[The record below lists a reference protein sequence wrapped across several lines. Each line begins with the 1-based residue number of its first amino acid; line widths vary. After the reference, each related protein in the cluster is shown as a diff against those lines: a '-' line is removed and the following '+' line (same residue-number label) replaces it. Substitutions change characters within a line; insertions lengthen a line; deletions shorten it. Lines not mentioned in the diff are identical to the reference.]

1 MNIQNKIVAWQK
13 AGLISSKQAQAL
25 SIYES
30 NAPKPYLLYI
40 FIALGVFFIGA
51 GIVSV
56 VAANWDAI
64 SPICKLSADFSLLL
78 VTAVTV
84 LFAADRNKNLLFEGA
99 LFFFA
104 LLVLASIGLIA
115 QIYQLQSNDLSAFL
129 LWSFLV
135 FPLLFFTKKPF
146 LSCLVI
152 PIMWLSAFD
161 SLFYLPFV
169 QKVNELWDESPYLI
183 WLLAWV
189 LVYQFLSLGGSD
201 KFKNIKSVLII
212 VITICAA
219 SMFADADAGSSLT
232 WRGFSAID
240 YHNGEVMALLAIP
253 LLQVLLSFY
262 LDYKGP
268 NNKFIPL
275 IMLLLFISTLFNIYF
290 FITFA
295 ALSVSGYYAY
305 RYQKNKYLS
314 LVIFLA
320 VWRILALFSDIFE
333 SLLSSGLGLIT
344 FGLLV
349 VIVALSSVKL
359 GAVLNGRTKNVR

>member
-1 MNIQNKIVAWQK
+1 MNIQNKIISWQK

-25 SIYES
+25 STYES
-30 NAPKPYLLYI
+30 KATKPYLLYI

-51 GIVSV
+51 GIISV

-64 SPICKLSADFSLLL
+64 SPIYKLSADFLLLL
-78 VTAVTV
+78 VTTLTV
-84 LFAADRNKNLLFEGA
+84 LFAAYRNKNLLFEGT

-115 QIYQLQSNDLSAFL
+115 QIYQLQSQDSSAFL
-129 LWSFLV
+129 LWAFLM

-146 LSCLVI
+146 LPWLVI
-152 PIMWLSAFD
+152 PIMWISAFD
-161 SLFYLPFV
+161 SLFSIPLL
-169 QKVNELWDESPYLI
+169 QTADNLWSNSPYLI

-189 LVYQFLSLGGSD
+189 LVYQLLLLIAND
-201 KFKNIKSVLII
+201 KFKSLKSVLII

-219 SMFADADAGSSLT
+219 SMFSDADIGSSMSG
-232 WRGFSAID
+232 RGFYDID
-240 YHNGEVMALLAIP
+240 YQNGGVIILMAIS

-275 IMLLLFISTLFNIYF
+275 IMLLLFIGTLFNIYF

-305 RYQKNKYLS
+305 RHQKNKCLG

-320 VWRILALFSDIFE
+320 VWRILALFSDVFE
-333 SLLSSGLGLIT
+333 SLLSSGFGLIV

-349 VIVALSSVKL
+349 IIVVLSSVKL